1 MAYIGKQ
8 APEVEYEIT
17 FLKGCTFLT
26 TLGGRPVNRSTVL
39 EAFGLLR
46 EDAVRL
52 LSRAYPVREAR
63 V

>member
-8 APEVEYEIT
+8 KQEVEYEIT
-17 FLKGCTFLT
+17 FLKGCALLT
-26 TLGGRPVNRSTVL
+26 IAGDRPVNRSTVL

-46 EDAVRL
+46 EDAVRQ

-63 V
+63 